1 MAHLSARK
9 QNFMWG
15 ESNEMC
21 MLGNIFSAEDD

>member
-1 MAHLSARK
+1 MAHLSAWK
-9 QNFMWG
+9 QSFMWE